1 MNALLSFNM
10 TLFEKINQFA
20 GHTPWA
26 DPLMVFGAQYA
37 IFLGPLLLVVLWLY
51 IAEWSPLKKWAAKRI
66 PEDVFQYDRQLGA
79 QILFYSAIAV
89 VLAILFSM
97 AIGRILYEPRPFI
110 SYPADHLLINHP
122 ADAAFPSDHESVIS
136 AVTFTL
142 IYYLSLLAK
151 PIVAVKTALADISLK
166 QAAKLSGRFII
177 PALLVVCGVALML
190 YIGVSRVYV
199 GVHYPGDI
207 IGGALNGFVCS
218 SLVIFLRSLLQKIIN
233 PFVSLA
239 SRLKL
244 I

>member
-20 GHTPWA
+20 GNTPWA
-26 DPLMVFGAQYA
+26 DRLMIFGAQYA
-37 IFLGPLLLVVLWLY
+37 IFLGPLLLVGLWLY

-66 PEDVFQYDRQLGA
+66 PEAVFQHDRQLGA
-79 QILFYSAIAV
+79 QFLFYSAISV
-89 VLAILFSM
+89 VLAIVLSM
-97 AIGRILYEPRPFI
+97 VIGKILYEPRPFV

-122 ADAAFPSDHESVIS
+122 ADTAFPSDHESVIS
-136 AVTFTL
+136 AVAFTL

-151 PIVAVKTALADISLK
+151 PIVEAKAAIADITLK
-166 QAAKLSGRFII
+166 QAAKLSARFII
-177 PALLVVCGVALML
+177 PVVLVVCGVALML
-190 YIGVSRVYV
+190 YIGVARVYV

-207 IGGALNGFVCS
+207 AGGALNGFVCS
-218 SLVIFLRSLLQKIIN
+218 SLVVFLRSLLQKIIN
-233 PFVSLA
+233 PFVTLA